1 MAQLKIT
8 QVKSKIGTRQ
18 SHRHTLRTLGLRKI
32 RQSVVREDTPD
43 VRGLVHKV
51 RYLVTVEEVK

>member
-1 MAQLKIT
+1 MAQLRIT
-8 QVKSKIGTRQ
+8 QVKSKIGTNP
-18 SHRHTLRTLGLRKI
+18 SHRSTLQTLGLRKI

-51 RYLVTVEEVK
+51 RYLVTVEEV